1 MLKLKTIISCIGLSA
16 AIIAMPAAAEKT
28 YTVATDATFAPFES
42 LSKNREIVGFDA
54 DIIKAI
60 AAKQGF
66 KVKMNNTPWEGLFV
80 SLNNGERDIV
90 IAAVTITPE
99 RQKSMDFSA
108 PYFDAKQLIVVKENS
123 PIKQFSDLKG
133 KKVGV
138 QNGTTGDTVVQK
150 QFGKTNPDIRRYEN
164 ITLAL
169 SELSNSGVSA
179 VVADNAV
186 VRNYL
191 VNNPKQKFRL
201 IDDTSFEVEHYGIAV
216 RKGNTQLLNE
226 INAGLAGIKA
236 DGSYQKIQNKY
247 FGK

>member
-1 MLKLKTIISCIGLSA
+1 MLKKLAITLAIGLISGT
-16 AIIAMPAAAEKT
+16 AMAEKT
-28 YTVATDATFAPFES
+28 YTAATDATFAPFES
-42 LSKNREIVGFDA
+42 LNKNREIVGFDA
-54 DIIKAI
+54 DIIHAI
-60 AAKQGF
+60 AKKQGF
-66 KVKMNNTPWEGLFV
+66 KIKLHNTPWEGLFA

-108 PYFDAKQLIVVKENS
+108 PYFDAKQLIVVKEGS
-123 PIKQFSDLKG
+123 PVKKLSDLKG

-150 QFGKTNPDIRRYEN
+150 QFGKTSPDIRRYEN

-169 SELSNSGVSA
+169 AELSNSGVSA

-186 VRNYL
+186 VKNYL
-191 VNNPKQKFRL
+191 INNPAQKFRL
-201 IDDTSFEVEHYGIAV
+201 IDDNSFAVEQYGIAV
-216 RKGNTQLLNE
+216 RKGNKKLLDD

-236 DGSYQKIQNKY
+236 DGTYQKIHTQY
-247 FGK
+247 FGNK

>member
-1 MLKLKTIISCIGLSA
+1 MFKAKTLALSIGLTLGL
-16 AIIAMPAAAEKT
+16 IATPALAEKT
-28 YTVATDATFAPFES
+28 YTAVTDATFAPFES
-42 LSKNREIVGFDA
+42 LNKNREVVGFDA
-54 DIIKAI
+54 DILNAI

-66 KVKMNNTPWEGLFV
+66 KVKLHNTPWEGLFA

-99 RQKSMDFSA
+99 RKSSMDFSA
-108 PYFDAKQLIVVKENS
+108 PYFEAKQLIVVKEGS

-150 QFGKTNPDIRRYEN
+150 QFGKTSPDIRRFEN

-169 SELSNSGVSA
+169 SELSNSGVTA

-186 VRNYL
+186 VKNYL
-191 VNNPKQKFRL
+191 VNNPGQKFRL
-201 IDDTSFEVEHYGIAV
+201 IDDKSFEVEHYGIAV
-216 RKGNTQLLNE
+216 RKGNKALLE
-226 INAGLAGIKA
+226 QINAGLAGIKA
-236 DGSYQKIQNKY
+236 DGSYQKIQQKY
-247 FGK
+247 FGQ

>member
-1 MLKLKTIISCIGLSA
+1 MA
-16 AIIAMPAAAEKT
+16 
-28 YTVATDATFAPFES
+28 
-42 LSKNREIVGFDA
+42 
-54 DIIKAI
+54 
-60 AAKQGF
+60 
-66 KVKMNNTPWEGLFV
+66 
-80 SLNNGERDIV
+80 
-90 IAAVTITPE
+90 
-99 RQKSMDFSA
+99 
-108 PYFDAKQLIVVKENS
+108 
-123 PIKQFSDLKG
+123 
-133 KKVGV
+133 
-138 QNGTTGDTVVQK
+138 
-150 QFGKTNPDIRRYEN
+150 KTNPNIRRYEN

-216 RKGNTQLLNE
+216 RKGNTKLLNE

-236 DGSYQKIQNKY
+236 DGTYQKIQNKY